1 MPGLTDTHYQLLN
14 ELKDVCEAHTA
25 AQTLEKIDWTNFL
38 AFIQKLLEMLLPILI
53 PLLVKPVEP
62 PPKP

>member
-1 MPGLTDTHYQLLN
+1 MPKLTDANYQLLN

-25 AQTLEKIDWTNFL
+25 DQTLEKIDWTNFL
-38 AFIQKLLEMLLPILI
+38 AFIQKLMEMLLPILI
-53 PLLVKPVEP
+53 PLLVKPIEP